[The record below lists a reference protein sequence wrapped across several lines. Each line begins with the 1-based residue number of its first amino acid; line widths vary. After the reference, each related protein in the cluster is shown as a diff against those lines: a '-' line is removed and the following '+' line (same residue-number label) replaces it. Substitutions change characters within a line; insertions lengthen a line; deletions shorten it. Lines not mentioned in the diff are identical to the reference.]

1 LPELQVESGVNYI
14 MIQALRDSN
23 ELNNLF
29 NIIDV
34 LAVIF
39 PILLSVAFVTIIERK
54 QLAAHQRR
62 VGPNTSG
69 YYGTLQPFADAL
81 KLILKETVIPSQSN
95 KILFYL
101 APVSTLIFSLLG
113 WGIIPFGQ
121 GLTLSDFSL
130 GILYTLALSS
140 LGVYGILFAG
150 WSANS
155 KYAFL
160 GSLRSTAAMI
170 SYELILTSAILI
182 IILITGSLN
191 FTYIIESQQS
201 VWFILPLLPIFIIYF
216 ISILAET
223 SRTPF
228 DLQEAESELVAGFF
242 TEHSSIIFVFFF
254 LAEYSSI
261 LLFSCITAI
270 LFFGG
275 YNIPQIFIN
284 NSLFNLQAMILG
296 IKTSIFCFMFVW
308 FRATLPRLRYDQLI
322 ELCWLY
328 ILPLVVAFIILVPS
342 ILISFDIAP
351 Y

>member
-1 LPELQVESGVNYI
+1 
-14 MIQALRDSN
+14 M
-23 ELNNLF
+23 
-29 NIIDV
+29 

-39 PILLSVAFVTIIERK
+39 PILLAVAFVTIIERK

-95 KILFYL
+95 KILFHL

-121 GLTLSDFSL
+121 GLTLSDLSL

-201 VWFILPLLPIFIIYF
+201 VWFIIPLLPIFIIYF

-284 NSLFNLQAMILG
+284 NSFFNLQAMILG
-296 IKTSIFCFMFVW
+296 IKTSVFCFMFVW

>member
-1 LPELQVESGVNYI
+1 MMN
-14 MIQALRDSN
+14 
-23 ELNNLF
+23 NNLILVIL
-29 NIIDV
+29 NTLINLIDV
-34 LAVIF
+34 LLVLL
-39 PILLSVAFVTIIERK
+39 PVLLSVAFMTIIERK

-62 VGPNTSG
+62 VGPNTVG
-69 YYGTLQPFADAL
+69 YYGILQPFSDAL

-95 KILFYL
+95 KVLFYL
-101 APVSTLIFSLLG
+101 APIFTLIFSLLG
-113 WGIIPFGQ
+113 WGIIPFGE
-121 GLTLSDFSL
+121 GLTLFDFPL

-170 SYELILTSAILI
+170 SYELILSSAILI
-182 IILITGSLN
+182 VILLAGSFN
-191 FTYIIESQQS
+191 FTTIIESQQS
-201 VWFILPLLPIFIIYF
+201 VWFVVPLLPVFIFYF

-242 TEHSSIIFVFFF
+242 TEHSSVPFVFFF
-254 LAEYSSI
+254 LGEYSSI
-261 LLFSCITAI
+261 VLFSCITAI
-270 LFFGG
+270 LFLGG
-275 YNIPQIFIN
+275 YQLPELFIN
-284 NSLFNLQAMILG
+284 DSIINIQSIILG
-296 IKTSIFCFMFVW
+296 LKTCIFCFLFVL

-322 ELCWLY
+322 DLCWLNL
-328 ILPLVVAFIILVPS
+328 LPVCVAFIILIPS
-342 ILISFDIAP
+342 ILIGFNVAP

>member
-1 LPELQVESGVNYI
+1 
-14 MIQALRDSN
+14 MINNSSSFATIIILKSLL
-23 ELNNLF
+23 LNL
-29 NIIDV
+29 IDV
-34 LAVIF
+34 LTIVLPMLLAVVF
-39 PILLSVAFVTIIERK
+39 MTIIERK

-62 VGPNTSG
+62 VGPNTVG
-69 YYGTLQPFADAL
+69 YYGVLQPFADAL

-95 KILFYL
+95 KVIFYL
-101 APVSTLIFSLLG
+101 APVSSLIFSLLG

-121 GLTLSDFSL
+121 GLAISDLSI

-140 LGVYGILFAG
+140 LGIYGVLLAG

-170 SYELILTSAILI
+170 SYELILSSAILI
-182 IILITGSLN
+182 IIILTGSLN
-191 FTYIIESQQS
+191 YTTVIESQQS
-201 VWFILPLLPIFIIYF
+201 IWFIVPLLPVFIFYF

-254 LAEYSSI
+254 LSEYSSI
-261 LLFSCITAI
+261 ILFSCITSI
-270 LFFGG
+270 FFLGG
-275 YNIPQIFIN
+275 YNIPELFVNDTFIN
-284 NSLFNLQAMILG
+284 LQSIVLG
-296 IKTSIFCFMFVW
+296 LKTCLICFMFVW

-322 ELCWLY
+322 ELCWLNL
-328 ILPLVVAFIILVPS
+328 LPVAVAFIILVPS
-342 ILISFDIAP
+342 ILIAFDIAP